1 MTHSLKGSLVRRLS
15 GGEGKWG
22 VSWEEFVASQARDL
36 TGEDLRREEKGMTE
50 DKMAGWHHRL
60 NGHKF

>member
-36 TGEDLRREEKGMTE
+36 NWGRLKAGGEGDDRGRDGW
-50 DKMAGWHHRL
+50 MASPTQRT
-60 NGHKF
+60 